1 MLSSFLALASSY
13 GYPYC
18 SATNSLGNK
27 FRYDYNPGISMNRAP
42 NKKETDLLSG
52 DLFSGAGGLSI
63 GFHTA
68 GFTPVFFN
76 DIDLDSANT
85 FHANFPAATP
95 FVGPIQE
102 LSASII
108 RERTRLGA
116 ATLDVMIGG
125 PPCQGFSINA
135 PIRSQEDPRNH
146 LFHHYVRLVL
156 EGLRPNFV
164 VMENVPGLVSL
175 DGGKSL
181 ESVLAAFEK
190 AGYSV
195 KFKILNAAHYGVPQ
209 ERWRLV
215 FLGTCLP
222 GVEPSFPLPTHYSL
236 QRPNF
241 TGGRD
246 YTFEHAIGGAKQI
259 SFLHENLMKPATIGE
274 AISDLPSIPS
284 GGGAGEMP
292 YWKPARNCYQ
302 EMLREGASGIFNHE
316 CAGVA
321 PINIQR
327 ISHVKPG
334 GSWRDIPHKLLPK
347 GLQRARRSDH
357 TKRYGRLDPEGLSGT
372 ILTKCDPHW
381 GTFFHYAQD
390 RIISIR
396 EAARL
401 QSFPDWFRFTGSK
414 VEQYRQVGNA
424 VPPLLARALAEHIK
438 TLIKENQ
445 PKRTVKPYKERAY
458 ATSQGK

>member
-1 MLSSFLALASSY
+1 MI
-13 GYPYC
+13 
-18 SATNSLGNK
+18 K
-27 FRYDYNPGISMNRAP
+27 AP
-42 NKKETDLLSG
+42 DTKETSLLSG

-63 GFHTA
+63 GFHTV
-68 GFTPVFFN
+68 GFTPIFFN

-85 FHANFPAATP
+85 FQANFPSSVP

-102 LSASII
+102 LSARAI
-108 RERTRLGA
+108 RERTGLGST
-116 ATLDVMIGG
+116 TLDVMIGG

-135 PIRSQEDPRNH
+135 PIRSQKDPRNH

-190 AGYSV
+190 AGYRV
-195 KFKILNAAHYGVPQ
+195 TFKILNAAHHGVPQ

-222 GVEPSFPLPTHYSL
+222 GIEPSFPLPTHYSL

-246 YTFEHAIGGAKQI
+246 YTFEHAIGSARQI
-259 SFLHENLMKPATIGE
+259 SFLHDNLLKPTTIGE
-274 AISDLPSIPS
+274 ALSDLPAIPS

-292 YWKPARNCYQ
+292 YSKPSRSSYQ
-302 EMLREGASGIFNHE
+302 EMLREGASRIFNHE
-316 CAGVA
+316 CSGVA
-321 PINIQR
+321 PINIER

-390 RIISIR
+390 RIISVR

-414 VEQYRQVGNA
+414 SEQYRQVGNA

-438 TLIKENQ
+438 MLIKESQ
-445 PKRTVKPYKERAY
+445 PRRTVKPYRERSY

>member
-1 MLSSFLALASSY
+1 MGFPGYYLAIK
-13 GYPYC
+13 
-18 SATNSLGNK
+18 SLGK
-27 FRYDYNPGISMNRAP
+27 PVECDYNHVTLTIRTP
-42 NKKETDLLSG
+42 NTKDVRLLSG
-52 DLFSGAGGLSI
+52 DLFSGAGGLSA

-68 GFTPVFFN
+68 GFTPAFFN

-85 FHANFPAATP
+85 FQANFPSAIP

-102 LSASII
+102 LSASVI
-108 RERTRLGA
+108 RERTRLGSA
-116 ATLDVMIGG
+116 ALDVMIGG

-135 PIRSQEDPRNH
+135 PIRSQTDPRNN

-156 EGLRPNFV
+156 GGLRPNFV
-164 VMENVPGLVSL
+164 VMENVPGLVSF
-175 DGGKSL
+175 DGGKTL
-181 ESVLAAFEK
+181 ENVLAAFEK
-190 AGYSV
+190 AGYRV
-195 KFKILNAAHYGVPQ
+195 VFKILNAAHYGVPQ

-222 GVEPSFPLPTHYSL
+222 GIEPSFPLPTHYSL

-246 YTFEHAIGGAKQI
+246 YTFEHAIGSARQT
-259 SFLHENLMKPATIGE
+259 SFLHDSLLKPTTIGE
-274 AISDLPSIPS
+274 AISDLPSLPS
-284 GGGAGEMP
+284 GGGTQEMNYSISP
-292 YWKPARNCYQ
+292 KCSYQ
-302 EMLREGASGIFNHE
+302 EMLREGAKRIFNHE
-316 CAGVA
+316 CAGIA
-321 PINIQR
+321 PINIER
-327 ISHVKPG
+327 ITHVKPG

-357 TKRYGRLDPEGLSGT
+357 TKRYGRLDPAGLSGT

-390 RIISIR
+390 RIISVR

-401 QSFPDWFRFTGSK
+401 QSFPDWFKFTGSK

-438 TLIKENQ
+438 TLIKQ
-445 PKRTVKPYKERAY
+445 SQRSRTVKPSRERSY
-458 ATSQGK
+458 AASQGK

>member
-1 MLSSFLALASSY
+1 MDFLYRLAIN
-13 GYPYC
+13 G
-18 SATNSLGNK
+18 LGK
-27 FRYDYNPGISMNRAP
+27 TFGYDYNHGTLMIKSP
-42 NKKETDLLSG
+42 NTRETSLLSG

-68 GFTPVFFN
+68 GFTPAFFN

-85 FHANFPAATP
+85 FQANFPSTVP

-102 LSASII
+102 LSANVI
-108 RERTRLGA
+108 RERTRLGSA
-116 ATLDVMIGG
+116 ALDVMIGG

-135 PIRSQEDPRNH
+135 PIRSQKDPRNH
-146 LFHHYVRLVL
+146 LFYHYARLVL

-175 DGGKSL
+175 DGGKTL
-181 ESVLAAFEK
+181 ESVLAAFGK
-190 AGYSV
+190 AGYRV
-195 KFKILNAAHYGVPQ
+195 VFKILNAAHYGVPQ

-241 TGGRD
+241 TGGRE
-246 YTFEHAIGGAKQI
+246 YTFGHAIGSARQI
-259 SFLHENLMKPATIGE
+259 NFLHDNLLKPTTIGE
-274 AISDLPSIPS
+274 AISDLPPLPS
-284 GGGAGEMP
+284 GGGTQEMNYGTSP
-292 YWKPARNCYQ
+292 KNSYQ
-302 EMLREGASGIFNHE
+302 EMLREGANKIFNHE
-316 CAGVA
+316 CAGIA
-321 PINIQR
+321 PINIER
-327 ISHVKPG
+327 ITHVKPG

-390 RIISIR
+390 RIISVR

-414 VEQYRQVGNA
+414 GEQYRQVGNA
-424 VPPLLARALAEHIK
+424 VPPLLASALAEHIK
-438 TLIKENQ
+438 MLIKESQ
-445 PKRTVKPYKERAY
+445 PRRTAKPYRERSY
-458 ATSQGK
+458 AARQGK